1 MNFKKLGLFAAG
13 TLFGTAGIKVLTSKD
28 ARKVYTEVTAA
39 ALRAKECVMT
49 TVTNVQESA
58 GDILADAKVIN
69 DQRAAAAEAEV
80 VEDAAEASA
89 TLWRLSFFYSL
100 EAYIYEMYHSSRMP
114 RPPADSRG
122 GACHVSAAGR
132 HSGGIS
138 EKDVR
143 R

>member
-1 MNFKKLGLFAAG
+1 MKQHKAFAWLTVIFFALTMFTGMKVFIMNFKKLGLFAAG

-49 TVTNVQESA
+49 TVTNVQEGA

-89 TLWRLSFFYSL
+89 ETA
-100 EAYIYEMYHSSRMP
+100 E
-114 RPPADSRG
+114 
-122 GACHVSAAGR
+122 
-132 HSGGIS
+132 
-138 EKDVR
+138 
-143 R
+143 

>member
-69 DQRAAAAEAEV
+69 DRRAAEAEAETI
-80 VEDAAEASA
+80 EDTSAQEA
-89 TLWRLSFFYSL
+89 
-100 EAYIYEMYHSSRMP
+100 
-114 RPPADSRG
+114 
-122 GACHVSAAGR
+122 
-132 HSGGIS
+132 
-138 EKDVR
+138 
-143 R
+143 

>member
-49 TVTNVQESA
+49 TVTNVQEGA
-58 GDILADAKVIN
+58 GDILANAKVIN

-89 TLWRLSFFYSL
+89 EGLVNLKGHRSVGGMRAS
-100 EAYIYEMYHSSRMP
+100 IYNAMP
-114 RPPADSRG
+114 AEG
-122 GACHVSAAGR
+122 V
-132 HSGGIS
+132 
-138 EKDVR
+138 EKLVEFMKDFAQR
-143 R
+143 NPK

>member
-49 TVTNVQESA
+49 TVTNVQEGA

-80 VEDAAEASA
+80 VEDAAE
-89 TLWRLSFFYSL
+89 
-100 EAYIYEMYHSSRMP
+100 EAE
-114 RPPADSRG
+114 PA
-122 GACHVSAAGR
+122 AAPA
-132 HSGGIS
+132 
-138 EKDVR
+138 E
-143 R
+143 